1 MKRSHFYL
9 FLALCPVLL
18 FQNCGQEYNSS
29 SLYGDGQKVLDSD
42 DCISDVVDCGAQ
54 TELLLI
60 SIDTP
65 NPLIIPAAA
74 TTYVISGRCNTGNYP
89 EHYIRY
95 EVRSSTG
102 AMVRSADLMALCLQ
116 GRFEFTLS
124 LAGIAN
130 NQNYT
135 LKASIVGI
143 GEDSRLFSNLL
154 AGGSSQVDFYK
165 Q

>member
-29 SLYGDGQKVLDSD
+29 SLYGDGQKVLDNSD
-42 DCISDVVDCGAQ
+42 CLSNAADCGSQ

-65 NPLIIPAAA
+65 NPLILPAAA
-74 TTYVISGRCNTGNYP
+74 TSYVISGRCNIGNYP

-102 AMVRSADLMALCLQ
+102 TLVRSQDLMAVCLQ
-116 GRFEFTLS
+116 GYFEFTLS
-124 LAGIAN
+124 LSGIVN
-130 NQNYT
+130 NQSHS
-135 LKASIVGI
+135 LRAFIVGI
-143 GEDSRLFSNLL
+143 DEDSRSFSNLL